1 MTEDPA
7 QKLAAQLERLRQE
20 YATRLPAQIAELLEL
35 SERLCGTEPA
45 DPDLDE
51 LHHGLHKL
59 AGSGGTFGFSALS
72 SAARALELQTKYWRE
87 VGVRNIEV
95 STRQALSK
103 AISGLDKMAQDAP
116 APNSGASSQAGPA
129 ADRSAAQAAW
139 KIWLIEDDELVG
151 RELSHQI
158 EAFTFKVRHFTRLE
172 DAEQAAQEACPDLLV
187 ADIVLDANNDSTL
200 RLGNCPNLSACRC
213 PLIFITSHDDFASR
227 VRAVRMGAS
236 GYLLKPIDTP
246 RLIRRITQ
254 ILEARDAPPERVLI
268 VEDDQPLAEHYRLVL
283 LAASVEAHCLHE
295 PERLIET
302 IANVRPELILMDMH
316 MPNYSGPELAGVVR
330 QHDNWASIPIVYLS
344 AETDLF
350 QQIRAM
356 RHGADDF
363 VTKPISDAQLVA
375 TVRSRVERAR
385 VLEALISLDSL
396 TGLLKHSAIKDA
408 VFRTLARARRN
419 NSPITVVMLD
429 IDHFKRVN
437 DSYGHAVGDV
447 VISSLAALLRQR
459 LRTSDI
465 IGRYGGEEFA
475 AVLPECA
482 AEQARKLM
490 DDIRE
495 RFSHLH
501 FSHAGESFS
510 CSLTAGLAASTDHPS
525 LDAEGLIE
533 AADKAMYDG
542 KHGGRNQIRIA
553 QATSQA

>member
-1 MTEDPA
+1 MSESPV

-20 YATRLPAQIAELLEL
+20 YATRLPAQIADLLAL
-35 SERLCGTEPA
+35 SERLCASEPA
-45 DPDLDE
+45 DADLDA

-95 STRQALSK
+95 STRQALAK
-103 AISGLDKMAQDAP
+103 AISGLDKSAQDAP
-116 APNSGASSQAGPA
+116 VPNLSTSAYARPVATS
-129 ADRSAAQAAW
+129 DAAQEAW
-139 KIWLIEDDELVG
+139 KLWLIEDDELVG

-158 EAFTFKVRHFTRLE
+158 EAFNFKVRHFTRLE

-200 RLGNCPNLSACRC
+200 ALGNCPNLSACGC

-268 VEDDQPLAEHYRLVL
+268 VEDDHPLAEHYRLVL
-283 LAASVEAHCLHE
+283 LAACIEAHCLHE

-302 IANVRPELILMDMH
+302 IANVRPELILMDMY
-316 MPNYSGPELAGVVR
+316 MPSYSGPELAGVVR

-344 AETDLF
+344 AETDLL

-363 VTKPISDAQLVA
+363 LTKPISDAQLVA

-408 VFRTLARARRN
+408 VVRTLGRARRS
-419 NSPITVVMLD
+419 NSPLTVVMLD

-437 DSYGHAVGDV
+437 DSYGHSVGDV

-459 LRTSDI
+459 LRTTDI
-465 IGRYGGEEFA
+465 IGRYGGEEFL
-475 AVLPECA
+475 AVLPDCT
-482 AEQARKLM
+482 AEQARALM

-495 RFSHLH
+495 GFSALH
-501 FSHAGESFS
+501 FSHAGESSS

-533 AADKAMYDG
+533 AADKALYEG
-542 KHGGRNQIRIA
+542 KHDGRNQIRIA
-553 QATSQA
+553 RA